1 MLLIMNLTIDSAK
14 MAYNWF
20 HQAFPD
26 YKNNPYCSNED
37 IQLRDTLEAWLIEQ
51 GE

>member
-14 MAYNWF
+14 IAYNWF

-26 YKNNPYCSNED
+26 YKNNPYCSSED
-37 IQLRDTLEAWLIEQ
+37 IQLRNSLEIWLIEQ

>member
-1 MLLIMNLTIDSAK
+1 MLFDMNLTVESAK
-14 MAYNWF
+14 TMYNWF
-20 HQAFPD
+20 HYAFPD
-26 YKNNPYCSNED
+26 YKNNEYCKEDD